1 MQLNLPEHQ
10 FTIKKGA
17 KGLSIFDTLRSKFV
31 ALTPE
36 EWVRQNFVAFLIHHK
51 QFPKALMG
59 NEIALVQNDIKRRC
73 DTLVADREGN
83 PFAIVEYK
91 APSIEI
97 TQKVFD
103 QIVRYNMVLR
113 AKYLMVSNG
122 LQHYCCKI
130 DYDADTY
137 SFLPDIP
144 CYSDIAGGE

>member
-10 FTIKKGA
+10 FTIKKSA
-17 KGLSIFDTLRSKFV
+17 NGLTIFDVLRSKFV

-51 QFPKALMG
+51 QFPQALMG

-73 DTLVADREGN
+73 DTLIADREGC

-91 APSIEI
+91 APSVEI

-103 QIVRYNMVLR
+103 QRVRYNMVLR

-130 DYDADTY
+130 DYDTDSY

-144 CYSDIAGGE
+144 CYTDIIGM

>member
-10 FTIKKGA
+10 FTIKKSA
-17 KGLSIFDTLRSKFV
+17 NGLTIFDVLRSKFV

-36 EWVRQNFVAFLIHHK
+36 EWVRQNFVAFLIHHE
-51 QFPKALMG
+51 QFPQALMG

-73 DTLVADREGN
+73 DTLIADREGC

-91 APSIEI
+91 APSVEI

-130 DYDADTY
+130 DYDTDSY

-144 CYSDIAGGE
+144 CYTDIIGM

>member
-1 MQLNLPEHQ
+1 MQPLNLPPFEAN
-10 FTIKKGA
+10 IKKMNGMV
-17 KGLSIFDTLRSKFV
+17 KILDILRHKFV

-51 QFPKALMG
+51 QFPQALMG

-73 DTLVADREGN
+73 DTLIADREGC

-91 APSIEI
+91 APSVEI

-130 DYDADTY
+130 DYDTDSY

-144 CYSDIAGGE
+144 CYTDIIGM